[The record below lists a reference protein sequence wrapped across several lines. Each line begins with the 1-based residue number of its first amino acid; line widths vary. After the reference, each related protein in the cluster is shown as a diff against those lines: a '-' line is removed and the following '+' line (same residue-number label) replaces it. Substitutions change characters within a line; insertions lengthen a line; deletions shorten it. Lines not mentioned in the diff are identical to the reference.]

1 MQFVSNDARIVG
13 MTQEHQSYV
22 LAFSTA
28 LDIGLG
34 QKINTFHVGIR
45 RAT

>member
-34 QKINTFHVGIR
+34 QSEGPSRTGIP
-45 RAT
+45 